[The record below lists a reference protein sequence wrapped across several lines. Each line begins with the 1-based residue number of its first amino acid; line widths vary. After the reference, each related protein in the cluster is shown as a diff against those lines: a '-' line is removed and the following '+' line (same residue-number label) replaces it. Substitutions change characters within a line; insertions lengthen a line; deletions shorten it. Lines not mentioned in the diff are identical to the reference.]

1 VKFIFGLGY
10 PEIEERCDN
19 AGSMLQLQRLVQK
32 CLLKNEMKVT
42 STTSSMGDHG
52 DNARVEQTVHRLRQH
67 AMVILQGVEQ
77 KIGHSIPVSHPLAS

>member
-1 VKFIFGLGY
+1 MECTFRAKEGQGRMFQTLQDRLNVRSVLGVLTFRW
-10 PEIEERCDN
+10 EGI
-19 AGSMLQLQRLVQK
+19 
-32 CLLKNEMKVT
+32 
-42 STTSSMGDHG
+42 GDHG